1 MYREF
6 ILEHAPIILF
16 ALLVFSATIKVLYIA
31 KLKYRDSSTE
41 LFFRS
46 FFPYSR
52 DVIKNTNHE
61 KLKAYYKKNNKINTL
76 IYFPFITLLFLYTL
90 MFLIS

>member
-6 ILEHAPIILF
+6 ILEHTPIILF
-16 ALLVFSATIKVLYIA
+16 ALLILSATIKVLNIT
-31 KLKYRDSSTE
+31 KLKYRDSNTE

-46 FFPYSR
+46 FFLYSS

-61 KLKAYYKKNNKINTL
+61 KLKAYYRKNNKVNTI
-76 IYFPFITLLFLYTL
+76 IYFPFITLLFLYAL
-90 MFLIS
+90 MALIS